1 MKKDKKIKTLH
12 LRSSAG
18 FYGAEQVIVTL
29 LSQLKNSETECHLA
43 IFNNYLNA
51 NTDLIDRAK
60 KEGIQVIELPSKG
73 RMDLST
79 FIALMRVIRSG
90 EYDVL
95 HTHDYKSAFYGLL
108 PAKIAGVKLLAT
120 LHGWLQN
127 NRAEKLYKIVELAIL
142 RMYDLIT
149 VVSSDQKQE
158 LLDRGFSPKKVRQ
171 LDNGVDIQ
179 KYRPAGITD
188 MRNRLNIRDGQIV
201 IGTVAR
207 MTKEK
212 GHKVLLDA
220 FQILTKK
227 HRNLTLLLVGDGD
240 LREKLEREVRQ
251 NGLQD
256 QVIFTGT
263 RDDVPDLYRIMD
275 IYINSSLTEGM
286 PMSILEAMASGLP
299 VVASD
304 VGEIGRLI
312 NESGAGTVVPP
323 SNVEALVLAVDE
335 FLQGNQGNLREQ
347 GERSREYIEKQFTD
361 THQAVFVQNLYK
373 EII

>member
-1 MKKDKKIKTLH
+1 
-12 LRSSAG
+12 
-18 FYGAEQVIVTL
+18 
-29 LSQLKNSETECHLA
+29 
-43 IFNNYLNA
+43 
-51 NTDLIDRAK
+51 
-60 KEGIQVIELPSKG
+60 
-73 RMDLST
+73 
-79 FIALMRVIRSG
+79 
-90 EYDVL
+90 
-95 HTHDYKSAFYGLL
+95 
-108 PAKIAGVKLLAT
+108 
-120 LHGWLQN
+120 
-127 NRAEKLYKIVELAIL
+127 
-142 RMYDLIT
+142 
-149 VVSSDQKQE
+149 
-158 LLDRGFSPKKVRQ
+158 
-171 LDNGVDIQ
+171 
-179 KYRPAGITD
+179 
-188 MRNRLNIRDGQIV
+188 
-201 IGTVAR
+201 

-220 FQILTKK
+220 FKILTKK

-240 LREKLEREVRQ
+240 LREELEREVRQ

-256 QVIFTGT
+256 QVIFAGT

-335 FLQGNQGNLREQ
+335 FLQGNQGNLSEQ

-361 THQAVFVQNLYK
+361 THQAEFVQNLYK